1 MMMCM
6 MILGIDHSL
15 SFDDDDDDVIHYKR
29 SIVMMM
35 MMMEIC

>member
-6 MILGIDHSL
+6 MILEIDHSL